1 MNKIR
6 AQMKKKEEISESGPI
21 NKTVLIC
28 SETLQRKKIMAER
41 ERERESETGK
51 LPTLK
56 KKKKKLRVILFP
68 TFLHRLSLYL
78 SAVA

>member
-6 AQMKKKEEISESGPI
+6 AQMKKKEEISGSGPM
-21 NKTVLIC
+21 NETVLIC

-41 ERERESETGK
+41 ERERERESETGK

-56 KKKKKLRVILFP
+56 K
-68 TFLHRLSLYL
+68 
-78 SAVA
+78 